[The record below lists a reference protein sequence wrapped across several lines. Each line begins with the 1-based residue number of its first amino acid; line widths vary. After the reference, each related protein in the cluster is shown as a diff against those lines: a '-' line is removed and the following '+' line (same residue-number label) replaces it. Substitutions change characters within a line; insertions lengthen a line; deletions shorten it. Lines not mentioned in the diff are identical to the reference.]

1 MVHKNLIKKI
11 LVTGGCGFIGSHTC
25 IELMNKGYTVII
37 VDNLINSSSGVI
49 KKIEK
54 LANGTIVFY
63 EIDMMDKSLLENVFK
78 KHNIYGVIHFAGLKA
93 VGESVREPLK
103 YYQNNLVSSLN
114 LLELMKKYGCY
125 KMIFSSSA
133 TVYGNSTSPLIEKS
147 NTGIGITNPYG
158 MTKHMIEV
166 ILKDFCI
173 ANKEFDITA
182 LRYFNPVGAHPSGLI
197 GENPNDVP
205 NNLMPYILKVAT
217 QNNTDHDIGERYN
230 FLSIYGND
238 YPTCDGTGVRDYI
251 HVVDLAKG
259 HVKSIDKDKKGYH
272 VFNLGSGK
280 GFSVLQLINCFQ
292 RVNSVKI
299 PYKIVDRREG
309 DLSEVF
315 CSPDKSLKE
324 LNWKTELNIEDMC
337 RDAWKFQKNNPLGY

>member
-1 MVHKNLIKKI
+1 MVDKILVKNI

-25 IELMNKGYTVII
+25 IEVINNGYNVII

-49 KKIEK
+49 EKIEK

-63 EIDMMDKSLLENVFK
+63 EIDMLNKTLLESVFK
-78 KHNIYGVIHFAGLKA
+78 KHNISGVIHFAGLKA
-93 VGESVREPLK
+93 VGESTREPLK
-103 YYQNNLVSSLN
+103 YYQNNIVSTLN
-114 LLELMKKYGCY
+114 LLELMKKYNCC
-125 KMIFSSSA
+125 KLIFSSSA
-133 TVYGNSTSPLIEKS
+133 TVYGNSESPLGEESI
-147 NTGIGITNPYG
+147 TGSGITNSYG

-166 ILKDFCI
+166 ILKDFSI
-173 ANKEFDITA
+173 ANNNFNITS
-182 LRYFNPVGAHPSGLI
+182 LRYFNPIGAHSSGLI
-197 GENPNDVP
+197 GENPNDIP

-217 QNNTDHDIGERYN
+217 QNNTDYDIGDRYN
-230 FLSIYGND
+230 FLSIYGDD

-259 HVKSIDKDKKGYH
+259 HVKAIDLDQSGYH

-280 GFSVLQLINCFQ
+280 GFSVLQLVNCFQ
-292 RVNSVKI
+292 RVNNVKI
-299 PYKIVDRREG
+299 PYKLVDRRNG

-315 CSPDKSLKE
+315 CSPNKSLKE